1 MYLQI
6 YRGLQF
12 AKRHLAE
19 DCTIIMSKTLR
30 ITGNRV
36 MYDRISKDNHVKFAR
51 FVLPAVCKFLHV

>member
-36 MYDRISKDNHVKFAR
+36 MYDRSA
-51 FVLPAVCKFLHV
+51 